1 METVSVESASR
12 GDIQSVSHKTAPP
25 RKPLS
30 PDICPGYQHGE
41 VRHLEREIRAGLTAS
56 DVVDVEVLARRQLVL
71 VPSA

>member
-1 METVSVESASR
+1 
-12 GDIQSVSHKTAPP
+12 VSHKTAPP

-30 PDICPGYQHGE
+30 PDICSDYQHGE

>member
-1 METVSVESASR
+1 MTPVVPVVPVTFAGVVGRAE
-12 GDIQSVSHKTAPP
+12 
-25 RKPLS
+25 
-30 PDICPGYQHGE
+30 HGQ